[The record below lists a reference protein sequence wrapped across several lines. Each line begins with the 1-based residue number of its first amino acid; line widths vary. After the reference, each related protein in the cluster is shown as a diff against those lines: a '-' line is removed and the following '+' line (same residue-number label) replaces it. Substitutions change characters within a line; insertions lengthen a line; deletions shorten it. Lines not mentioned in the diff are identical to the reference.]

1 LGSIFRP
8 GLKRVMD
15 LVLAPA
21 NGCSLDRAQHE
32 FFILS
37 RLATAAF
44 AGLFVLPFLAF
55 NQPLQ
60 SWTPIAAIW
69 VLSPLAAAAW
79 LMRNGNLARAQ
90 LLWQAGL
97 LTLAALIVCKA
108 GYAHGA
114 ALICLLLIPL
124 EAAVSGVAPVQLLAS
139 GAGATFLLFMF
150 GAQYGGLLSGAD
162 GFAGVATEALS
173 TPAALYLAILMVG
186 AQKIQTLKRQAEE
199 SHALHHRVLAE
210 VIGDLVLRYDGAGAV
225 LSASGGARAQFGLD
239 PAELLGRGLF
249 NRIHVSDRVV
259 YLQALDECARCDGL
273 RTLALRLRGGAAA
286 SLAGGLLEPVF
297 SWAELR
303 LHRLGAS
310 TSAAVDPDEAA
321 IVGVVRNVTEAKEF
335 EAALEAAR
343 AQAQSANAWKDRL
356 LANVSHE
363 LRTPLNAII
372 GFSEILARPDI
383 APAAVARHSEYAGII
398 HTSAEHLLSV
408 VNLILD
414 MSKIEAGR
422 FDLSPEPFELA
433 PLIASCCDMLRLKAE
448 AGGVALVREALDC
461 PGELVA
467 DKRALRQVLINLL
480 SNAVKFTRPNGRVTI
495 GACMSGGLLHF
506 SIADTGIGIAAD
518 QLPRLGDPFFQ
529 AQASYDRLFEGTG
542 LGLSLVRGLVALLG
556 GSLLVE
562 SAAGVGTRVT
572 VRLPLDGRR
581 EPPLVEVAP
590 QIETIACLPAPG
602 SVAARCASLKVA
614 NTIGEKKIA

>member
-1 LGSIFRP
+1 MGSTFRA
-8 GLKRVMD
+8 GLKRVTG
-15 LVLAPA
+15 LALA
-21 NGCSLDRAQHE
+21 SAKGSSLARAQHE
-32 FFILS
+32 FFIVS

-55 NQPLQ
+55 NHQLQ
-60 SWTPIAAIW
+60 SWAPISAIW

-79 LMRNGNLARAQ
+79 LIRSGDLARAQ
-90 LLWQAGL
+90 LIWHAGL
-97 LTLAALIVCKA
+97 LTLAALIACKA

-114 ALICLLLIPL
+114 ALICLLLIPI
-124 EAAVSGVAPVQLLAS
+124 EAAVSCVAPVQHLAS

-162 GFAGVATEALS
+162 GFSGVATEALS
-173 TPAALYLAILMVG
+173 TPAALYLAMLMVG
-186 AQKIQTLKRQAEE
+186 AQKIQTLKKQAEE

-210 VIGDLVLRYDGAGAV
+210 VIGDLVLRYDGSGAV

-239 PAELLGRGLF
+239 PADLLGRGLF
-249 NRIHVSDRVV
+249 NRVHVSDRLA
-259 YLQALDECARCDGL
+259 YMQGLDECARRDGVRNL
-273 RTLALRLRGGAAA
+273 TLRLRSGSSA
-286 SLAGGLLEPVF
+286 SPAGEPLEPVF

-310 TSAAVDPDEAA
+310 AAAVEADEAA
-321 IVGVVRNVTEAKEF
+321 IVGVVRNVTEAKAF
-335 EAALEAAR
+335 EVALETAR

-372 GFSEILARPDI
+372 GFSEILTRPDL
-383 APAAVARHSEYAGII
+383 APANGARQSEYAGII

-433 PLIASCCDMLRLKAE
+433 PLIVSCCDMLRLKAQ
-448 AGGVALVREALDC
+448 AGGVALVREPLDC

-467 DKRALRQVLINLL
+467 DKRAFRQVLINLL
-480 SNAVKFTRPNGRVTI
+480 SNAVKFTRPNGQVSI
-495 GACMSGGLLHF
+495 GACMSGGLLHIA
-506 SIADTGIGIAAD
+506 IADTGIGIAAD

-529 AQASYDRLFEGTG
+529 AQSSYDRLFEGTG

-556 GSLLVE
+556 GSVLVE

-581 EPPLVEVAP
+581 EPRPEGIAP
-590 QIETIACLPAPG
+590 SIETVARLPAPG
-602 SVAARCASLKVA
+602 RAAALSASLKGA
-614 NTIGEKKIA
+614 NMTGEKKIA

>member
-1 LGSIFRP
+1 
-8 GLKRVMD
+8 MD
-15 LVLAPA
+15 IVLAPSNA
-21 NGCSLDRAQHE
+21 CSLDRAQHE
-32 FFILS
+32 FFVLS

-44 AGLFVLPFLAF
+44 AGLFVLPFLVV
-55 NQPLQ
+55 NNPLRP
-60 SWTPIAAIW
+60 WAPIAAIW
-69 VLSPLAAAAW
+69 VMAPMAAAAW
-79 LMRNGNLARAQ
+79 LIRNGDFARAQ
-90 LLWQAGL
+90 LIWHAGL
-97 LTLAALIVCKA
+97 LTLAGLIACKA

-124 EAAVSGVAPVQLLAS
+124 EAAVSGVAPIQHLAS

-162 GFAGVATEALS
+162 GFSGVATEALS
-173 TPAALYLAILMVG
+173 TPAALYLAMLMVG

-210 VIGDLVLRYDGAGAV
+210 VIGDLVLRYDASGAV

-239 PAELLGRGLF
+239 PSELLDRGLF
-249 NRIHVSDRVV
+249 NRIHVSDRLA
-259 YLQALDECARCDGL
+259 YLQTLDECVRRDGV
-273 RTLALRLRGGAAA
+273 RNVTLRLRGGAAA
-286 SLAGGLLEPVF
+286 GPPGDPAAPAF
-297 SWAELR
+297 AWAELR
-303 LHRLGAS
+303 LHRLAA
-310 TSAAVDPDEAA
+310 SAAALDADQAA

-372 GFSEILARPDI
+372 GFSEILTRPDI
-383 APAAVARHSEYAGII
+383 APAVAARHGEYAGII
-398 HTSAEHLLSV
+398 HASAEHLLSV

-422 FDLSPEPFELA
+422 FDLWPEPFDLA
-433 PLIASCCDMLRLKAE
+433 PLIVSCCDMLRLKAE

-461 PGELVA
+461 PGDLVA
-467 DKRALRQVLINLL
+467 DKRALRQVVINLL
-480 SNAVKFTRPNGRVTI
+480 SNAVKFTRPGGQVTI
-495 GACMSGGLLHF
+495 GAGMSAGLLHIA
-506 SIADTGIGIAAD
+506 IADTGIGIAAD

-529 AQASYDRLFEGTG
+529 AQSSYDRVFEGTG

-581 EPPLVEVAP
+581 EPRPDEVAP
-590 QIETIACLPAPG
+590 HIETIARLPAPAH
-602 SVAARCASLKVA
+602 AAPLSASLNVA
-614 NTIGEKKIA
+614 NWIGEKQIA